1 MTNRIILEEL
11 NEKKALLSRVVQ
23 EVDADKQQQ
32 GTYLQGSE
40 LRACFPKPVCV
51 EVTGISDESMVAK
64 ALRWEE
70 REKEVVKE
78 NKEWVKEKNRV
89 ILERG
94 KEVEQ
99 SGWKDAVPEEQ
110 EEEELIGAL
119 VKAWL

>member
-11 NEKKALLSRVVQ
+11 NAKKALLSRVVQ

-32 GTYLQGSE
+32 GTHLQGSE
-40 LRACFPKPVCV
+40 LRTCFPKPVCV